1 MKKSK
6 NFLMRLLCGFGIGFA
21 FIVPGIS
28 GSAMA
33 VLFGIY
39 EDMINSVSNI
49 FKEFKKSVW
58 FLFPIAIGVAL
69 SVASLIIPITW
80 ALTKNCFIVIMLFA
94 GFIIGGLKPMIKQ
107 AEWKNIPKWRY
118 IFFIIGFLFV
128 IGISCL
134 TFIDG
139 VNANLV
145 GTEIKTYQYGMMVLV
160 GVIFAISM
168 VLPGVSGATLL
179 LSIGYYTSVF
189 DLIKETA
196 KNALK
201 GVFYWQSYLLIVMLI
216 IGVLVGAIVMSK
228 LLDKAFKNHPKT
240 SYLAVCGLAIGS
252 IPAMFISQ
260 NWGSAK
266 VAGDPFIKLPMSP
279 WTIVFGILLL
289 IVGIAI
295 GYLFVYLKERQEK
308 KLSTQEQE
316 NI

>member
-1 MKKSK
+1 
-6 NFLMRLLCGFGIGFA
+6 
-21 FIVPGIS
+21 
-28 GSAMA
+28 
-33 VLFGIY
+33 
-39 EDMINSVSNI
+39 
-49 FKEFKKSVW
+49 
-58 FLFPIAIGVAL
+58 
-69 SVASLIIPITW
+69 
-80 ALTKNCFIVIMLFA
+80 
-94 GFIIGGLKPMIKQ
+94 
-107 AEWKNIPKWRY
+107 
-118 IFFIIGFLFV
+118 
-128 IGISCL
+128 
-134 TFIDG
+134 
-139 VNANLV
+139 
-145 GTEIKTYQYGMMVLV
+145 
-160 GVIFAISM
+160 
-168 VLPGVSGATLL
+168 
-179 LSIGYYTSVF
+179 
-189 DLIKETA
+189 
-196 KNALK
+196 
-201 GVFYWQSYLLIVMLI
+201 MLI